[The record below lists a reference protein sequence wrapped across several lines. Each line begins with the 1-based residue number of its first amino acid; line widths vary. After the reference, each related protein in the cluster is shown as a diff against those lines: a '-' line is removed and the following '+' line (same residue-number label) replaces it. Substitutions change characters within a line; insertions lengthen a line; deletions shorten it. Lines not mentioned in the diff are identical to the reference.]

1 MDVTLLKQL
10 KGGEQIDLGRLFPG
24 VDETDV
30 RWTVTNVIDGERITQ
45 DLEDGAKVVKTM
57 FRVVEFDLDYEGV
70 SLGSVRGYEN
80 DNEGI
85 SWEAVK

>member
-10 KGGEQIDLGRLFPG
+10 KVGEQIDLGQLFPG
-24 VDETDV
+24 VDDSEV
-30 RWTVTNVIDGERITQ
+30 RWTVTNVIDGERIA
-45 DLEDGAKVVKTM
+45 EDKSKAL
-57 FRVVEFDLDYEGV
+57 FRVVEFDLDYEGI

-80 DNEGI
+80 DNERI